1 LDQGMLLTALVTTAG
16 TIFVAE
22 LTDKDALF
30 LLALATKTK
39 APLVFVAGSVA
50 FTITT
55 AIIVVLGSLLITVV
69 PVIAIKLAGGS
80 IMLAYAALEYYR
92 FSKEERAVGERE
104 ERLLERSGRGV
115 WSIFLPA
122 VLTLILLDLAGDATE
137 LVTVVFLAR
146 FQDALVVFAG
156 AVTGLIAAV
165 AVETALGN
173 RLGRVLS
180 RERIK
185 YLSIAVFTII
195 GATVIVTTVLGAL
208 TTSVPPK
215 P

>member
-1 LDQGMLLTALVTTAG
+1 LDQGMLLPALITTIG

-39 APLVFVAGSVA
+39 ASLVFVAGSVA

-55 AIIVVLGSLLITVV
+55 AIIVLLGSLLITVV
-69 PVIAIKLAGGS
+69 PVAAIKLAGGS
-80 IMLAYAALEYYR
+80 IMLAYAVLEYYR
-92 FSKEERAVGERE
+92 LPKEEREVDARE
-104 ERLLERSGRGV
+104 ERLLERRAGSV

-122 VLTLILLDLAGDATE
+122 VVTLILLDLAGDATE
-137 LVTVVFLAR
+137 LLTIVLLAR
-146 FQDALVVFAG
+146 FEDALVVFAG
-156 AVTGLIAAV
+156 AVIGLIAAV

-180 RERIK
+180 PKRIK

-195 GATVIVTTVLGAL
+195 GVTVIVTTLVGA
-208 TTSVPPK
+208 
-215 P
+215 